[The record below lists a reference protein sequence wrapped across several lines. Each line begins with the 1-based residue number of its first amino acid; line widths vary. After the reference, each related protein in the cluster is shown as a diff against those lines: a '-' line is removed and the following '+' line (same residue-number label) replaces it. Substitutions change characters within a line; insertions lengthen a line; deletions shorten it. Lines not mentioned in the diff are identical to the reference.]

1 MLKSFST
8 KAKLMSMPIV
18 FILIVIISAIIY
30 VYYNNLVTFRSNA
43 ATQTD
48 VFIQQVLKGR
58 IAVYQFLRAPSES
71 TEQNVINSFSQL
83 DKNVSSLK
91 PKLSQEENKKT
102 CDMILEDSKKY
113 IDYFRQFAEKRIVE
127 FNNGILKESDE
138 LKPIVSSMV
147 ETGKDLEK
155 SLHKINESAIIL
167 KEEANSLLKYSL
179 ISLAIV
185 SIILFIIFST
195 LLSNIIISTLEKF
208 QEGLT
213 SFFAYINRE
222 TETSM
227 LLEID
232 GNDEFAQM
240 AKVLNENIAKTKD
253 GLQKDNE
260 TVKEVLSIVEKAN
273 IGYLDLEVKSVPNN
287 PQLVQLASALNSML
301 KGIKV
306 NVDSVNAVLKEYSNY
321 NFTTKLSENG
331 IEGDIAS
338 LIKSIN
344 FITVEISNLL
354 KNSFVIG
361 LTLDKSS
368 DQLIIN
374 VDTLNKSSTEAAAS
388 LEETAAALEEI
399 TSTIVNNAEN
409 VQSMSDY
416 ANKLSQSAKTGQKQA
431 QNTSSAMEDIT
442 EQVNSI
448 SEAITVIDQIAF
460 QTNILSLNAAVEAAT
475 AGEAGKGFAVVAQE
489 VRNLAARSAEAAKE
503 IKELVEN
510 ATSKATH
517 GKEISSQ
524 MIKGYDE
531 LLENITKSTEK
542 IAEIAN
548 ASKEQ
553 EQGITQ
559 INDAVTQLDQQT
571 QQNALIASQTHDI
584 AIETDAIAKEIV
596 SDAKSKE
603 FLGKNDAKARDNS
616 INHSSNDNTSHAK
629 TQIKPKEVSKVKKE
643 LSSSTT
649 KKETSKVIT
658 AQNHNDDEWE
668 SF

>member
-8 KAKLMSMPIV
+8 RAKLMSMPVVYFVIV
-18 FILIVIISAIIY
+18 LVSAIMY
-30 VYYNNLVTFRSNA
+30 TYYDNQVSFRVMQT
-43 ATQTD
+43 TQTD
-48 VFIQQVLKGR
+48 EFIQQVLKGR
-58 IAVYQFLRAPSES
+58 ISVYQFLRSPNEVNA
-71 TEQNVINSFSQL
+71 QKVVDSFSTL
-83 DKNVSSLK
+83 NEDVI
-91 PKLSQEENKKT
+91 EAKKHLT
-102 CDMILEDSKKY
+102 QPESIKIADDILAESKSYIKY
-113 IDYFRQFAEKRIVE
+113 FNQFSVKRIAD
-127 FNNGILKESDE
+127 FKNGIEKESDE
-138 LKPIVSSMV
+138 LKPILAKMV
-147 ETGKDLEK
+147 ESGVSLEK
-155 SLHKINESAIIL
+155 SLSKISKIASELKDEAQSTLQMILIAIAII
-167 KEEANSLLKYSL
+167 ST
-179 ISLAIV
+179 
-185 SIILFIIFST
+185 ILFIIFSVT
-195 LLSNIIISTLEKF
+195 LSNIIINTLNKF
-208 QEGLT
+208 KDGL
-213 SFFAYINRE
+213 SEFFAFVNRE
-222 TETSM
+222 TEDTS
-227 LLEID
+227 LLDID

-240 AKVLNENIAKTKD
+240 AREVNDSINKTKN
-253 GLQKDNE
+253 GLIKDNE

-273 IGYLDLEVKSVPNN
+273 KGYLDLEVKSKPNN
-287 PQLVQLASALNSML
+287 PQLVQLSSALNSML

-321 NFTTKLSENG
+321 NFTRKLPENTV
-331 IEGDIAS
+331 EGDMAS
-338 LIKSIN
+338 LIKSVN
-344 FITVEISNLL
+344 FITDEISTLL
-354 KNSFVIG
+354 KNSYVIG
-361 LTLDKSS
+361 LTLDESS

-374 VDTLNKSSTEAAAS
+374 VDTLNRSSTEAAAS

-416 ANKLSQSAKTGQKQA
+416 ASKLSDSARTGQKQA

-510 ATSKATH
+510 ATLKATH

-603 FLGKNDAKARDNS
+603 FLGKNDAKARDN
-616 INHSSNDNTSHAK
+616 TSHHVSDNKRLDTK
-629 TQIKPKEVSKVKKE
+629 TQNKPKEISKVKKE
-643 LSSSTT
+643 IPSSIT
-649 KKETSKVIT
+649 KKETQKVIT
-658 AQNHNDDEWE
+658 AQNHNEDEWE